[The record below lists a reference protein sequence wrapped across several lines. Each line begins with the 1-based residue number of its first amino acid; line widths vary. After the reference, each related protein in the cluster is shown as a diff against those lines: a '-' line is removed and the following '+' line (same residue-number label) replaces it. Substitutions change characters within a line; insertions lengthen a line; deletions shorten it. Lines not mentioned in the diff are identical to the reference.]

1 MNDLSLEFKSNLQK
15 LFIEKKFSE
24 LEIEIE
30 SLGDIENLPDNIF
43 YLYAVSKSLNPHSK
57 KKDLIL
63 ATDILAKLYY
73 KNKKNLEPLYNL
85 VVVSLKARTYK
96 KTLKILNE
104 AFEENPKDEKI
115 IDGLAK
121 FNYIL
126 ANIDEAYK
134 YYKLLF
140 EINPH
145 QILSRNSF
153 LTLLNY
159 CPSVTQNEYI
169 E

>member
-30 SLGDIENLPDNIF
+30 SLGDIENLPENIF
-43 YLYAVSKSLNPHSK
+43 YLYAVSKSLNPQSK

-104 AFEENPKDEKI
+104 AFKENPKNEKI
-115 IDGLAK
+115 IEGLAK
-121 FNYIL
+121 FNYVL
-126 ANIDEAYK
+126 ANIDEA
-134 YYKLLF
+134 
-140 EINPH
+140 
-145 QILSRNSF
+145 
-153 LTLLNY
+153 
-159 CPSVTQNEYI
+159 
-169 E
+169 